1 MTEIAFLGLGL
12 MGRPMA
18 LNLIKGGHRLRV
30 WNRSADKAATLVAAG
45 AVSKNTAADAAEGA
59 DVVFTML
66 SDGRAVHQVLF
77 DDGVAETL
85 NPGALL
91 IDTSSIGPAEA
102 REHAKRLADRGIGA
116 LDAPVSG
123 GPTGAEA
130 ASLAIMVG
138 GSEAHWQKGE
148 PLLKLLGRPVRI
160 GPVGTGQLAKL
171 ANQVIVALAIG
182 AVSEALFLSHEGG
195 ADPAAVRRALTGG
208 FADSLILKIHGERML
223 QRKFVP
229 GGAAAMHLKDMD
241 NVLAEAKA
249 LGIRLPLA
257 ETVRKLFADLVQH
270 RGRRVD
276 HSGLL
281 LELERLNPGHRLG
294 KDPDQLPPPEEKA
307 KA

>member
-30 WNRSADKAATLVAAG
+30 WNRSADKAAPLVAAG

-77 DDGVAETL
+77 ADGVAEAL

-91 IDTSSIGPAEA
+91 IDCSSIAPSEA
-102 REHAKRLADRGIGA
+102 REQAKRLADRGIGA

-123 GPTGAEA
+123 GPSGAEA

-148 PLLKLLGRPVRI
+148 PLLKLLGRPERI

-171 ANQVIVALAIG
+171 ANQTIVALAIG
-182 AVSEALFLSHEGG
+182 AVSEALFLASEGG

-223 QRKFVP
+223 QRKFIP
-229 GGAAAMHLKDMD
+229 GGSAAMHLKDMD
-241 NVLAEAKA
+241 NVLAEAKS
-249 LGIRLPLA
+249 LGLRLPLA
-257 ETVRKLFADLVQH
+257 EMVRKNFADLVQH
-270 RGRRVD
+270 RGKKVD

-281 LELERLNPGHRLG
+281 LELERQNPGHRMG
-294 KDPDQLPPPEEKA
+294 KDPDQLPAEEKA